1 MTDAAVS
8 VIALG
13 DSTGVGIGATD
24 GQGGFPDRL
33 VARAR
38 RAGLSVRFHN
48 GAQSGAR
55 SSDVPRQQLSA
66 ALRQKPQ
73 VAIIGIGTNDV
84 WRLIPVEAFRENLAS
99 TLRALRE
106 AGAYP
111 LVCNIADM
119 ALTPAA
125 LAAQVWLGLAPA
137 QITAR
142 VRDFNRALGALAT
155 EHRFELIDVFT
166 FSQAELGTNP
176 AYVCGDGFHP
186 SSRGYERWTDLCW
199 EPFERAVAS
208 ASSLAYSVG

>member
-48 GAQSGAR
+48 AAQSGAR
-55 SSDVPRQQLSA
+55 SADVPRQLRE
-66 ALRQKPQ
+66 ALRSKPQ
-73 VAIIGIGTNDV
+73 VALVGIGTNDV
-84 WRLIPVEAFRENLAS
+84 WRLIPVETFRENLAS
-99 TLRALRE
+99 TLRVLRD

-125 LAAQVWLGLAPA
+125 LAAQAWLGLEPA

-142 VRDFNRALGALAT
+142 VREFNHAIDALAG
-155 EHRFELIDVFT
+155 EYRFERIDVFK

-208 ASSLAYSVG
+208 ASSLAYSAG